1 MTETAGNK
9 HQLIIIGGGP
19 AGLTAGIYAA
29 RGRIDTLLIEKAG
42 IGGQIVY
49 AEKVENYPG
58 FPEGISGFELTDL
71 MHKQAQKWGLKTL
84 TSDVT
89 GLTPVE
95 GGDIVV
101 KTGDGDFRGSS
112 VIVASG
118 SERGKLGVPGEE
130 RLLGKGVS
138 YCATCDGAFFR
149 NEVVAV
155 VGGGNAAVN
164 EALAL
169 THFASKVYLVH
180 RRNELRAT
188 RVVQEKLFADSR
200 VQPVWDT
207 VVEEVQGED
216 KVQKLR
222 VRNVKTGAVSYLEV
236 GGVFVATGLLPA
248 TDFVKGLLEL
258 DPQGH
263 IITNEVMETR
273 VPGIF
278 AAGDVRHNSAKQCI
292 TAAGD
297 GATAALTAE
306 KYIIERR

>member
-1 MTETAGNK
+1 MTESAGKK

-29 RGRIDTLLIEKAG
+29 RGRIDTLLIEKAAV
-42 IGGQIVY
+42 GGQIVY

-58 FPEGISGFELTDL
+58 FPEGISGFELTEL
-71 MHKQAQKWGLKTL
+71 MHKQAKKWGLKTL
-84 TSDVT
+84 ATDVT
-89 GLTPVE
+89 GLALDGE
-95 GGDIVV
+95 DRVV
-101 KTGDGDFRGSS
+101 KTSDGDFHCRA

-118 SERGKLGVPGEE
+118 SERSKLGVPGEE
-130 RLLGKGVS
+130 KLLGRGVS
-138 YCATCDGAFFR
+138 YCATCDGAFFKD
-149 NEVVAV
+149 EVVAV
-155 VGGGNAAVN
+155 VGGGNAALN

-169 THFASKVYLVH
+169 THYAGKVYVIH

-188 RVVQEKLFADSR
+188 KVVQERLFADPKI
-200 VQPVWDT
+200 QMIWDT

-222 VRNVKTGAVSYLEV
+222 VRNVKTDAISLLEV

-248 TDFVKGLLEL
+248 TDFVKGILEL
-258 DPQGH
+258 DPQGQ
-263 IITNEVMETR
+263 IVTNEVMETG

-297 GATAALTAE
+297 GATAALIAE
-306 KYIIERR
+306 RYINERG